1 MKRKDRY
8 NACIE
13 YFSNAFPNAQT
24 ELIYQTPFQLLIT
37 VILSAQ
43 CTDKRVNAVS
53 PKLFSILPDAQAM
66 AGSNVNDIFNLIKSI
81 SYPQS
86 KSRYLYE
93 TSQLI
98 LNRHKGEVPMHLDE
112 LIQLPGVGRKTA
124 NVILSV
130 LYGKAAMAV
139 DTHVYRVSGR
149 IGLVKAGTSVL
160 RVEQELVAY
169 FPAPLVHKAHHWLI
183 LHGRYTCLAR
193 NPKCAQCGIRTACK
207 YFKNHQQSTIMKT
220 KKPKTKITK
229 AKISK
234 STKVLKSPDS
244 KPLSIKKSKSTA
256 HTAKAK
262 SVKKASVL
270 KTKAAK
276 PVISATKTKF
286 MAHQSSLKE
295 GIKAPAFKAQDQNG
309 NWIDSNALKGKNI
322 ILYFYPKDDTPGCTK
337 EACNLRDHYNTLS
350 KHNYVVLGVSADDAK
365 SHSKFAKKYN
375 LPFSL
380 LVDTHKTI
388 IKAYDVWGKKQF
400 MGRIY
405 DGILRNTF
413 VINSKG
419 IISKVIR
426 EVNTEAHSEQI
437 ISS

>member
-1 MKRKDRY
+1 VKRKDRY
-8 NACIE
+8 TACIE

-53 PKLFSILPDAQAM
+53 PKLFSILPDAAAM
-66 AGSNVNDIFNLIKSI
+66 AESNIKDIFNLIKSI

-86 KSRYLYE
+86 KSRYLFE
-93 TSQLI
+93 TAQLI
-98 LNRHKGEVPMHLDE
+98 HNRHKGEVPMHLDE
-112 LIQLPGVGRKTA
+112 LIELPGVGRKTA

-160 RVEQELVAY
+160 RVEQELVSHL
-169 FPAPLVHKAHHWLI
+169 PESLVHKAHHWLI

-193 NPKCAQCGIRTACK
+193 NPKCTECGLRLACN
-207 YFKNHQQSTIMKT
+207 YFKHHQQLKKMKT
-220 KKPKTKITK
+220 KTSKAKITK
-229 AKISK
+229 VKISK
-234 STKVLKSPDS
+234 STKVLKSPAPKTLD
-244 KPLSIKKSKSTA
+244 LKKSKSPA
-256 HTAKAK
+256 QKAKAK
-262 SVKKASVL
+262 SVKKVSVS
-270 KTKAAK
+270 KTKVVK
-276 PVISATKTKF
+276 STTSAIKTKF
-286 MAHQSSLKE
+286 TAHQSALKE

-309 NWIDSNALKGKNI
+309 NRIDSDALKGKNI

-337 EACNLRDHYNTLS
+337 EACNLRDHYKSLMAQ
-350 KHNYVVLGVSADDAK
+350 NYVVLGVSADDAK
-365 SHSKFAKKYN
+365 SHSKFAKKFN

-380 LVDTHKTI
+380 LVDTEKQI

-405 DGILRNTF
+405 EGVLRNTF
-413 VINSKG
+413 VINTKG
-419 IISKVIR
+419 IISKIIR
-426 EVNTEAHSEQI
+426 DVNTEAHSEQI
-437 ISS
+437 INS